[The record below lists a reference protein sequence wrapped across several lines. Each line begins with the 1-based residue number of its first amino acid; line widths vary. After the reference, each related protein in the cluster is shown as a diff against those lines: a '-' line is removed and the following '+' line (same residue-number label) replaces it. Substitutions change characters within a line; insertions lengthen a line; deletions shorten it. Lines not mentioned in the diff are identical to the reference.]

1 MAQTQG
7 FISNLPDNYNILSPI
22 GYRLNIQK
30 LPNVVYFCQTVN
42 IPDLTLGEVTRPT
55 PLRDISVFG
64 DNLTIGT
71 LDVGFVVDEDM
82 TNYLEIQTWMRQLS
96 SPSDFSAY
104 STLRDEGS
112 GLPETGGQY
121 SDATLHI
128 LTNSMNIN
136 KNVQFKDLWPTSL
149 GAIDFNVGE
158 TEVSPI
164 IVSVSFN
171 ITDFT
176 IVSTT

>member
-1 MAQTQG
+1 MLVSA
-7 FISNLPDNYNILSPI
+7 
-22 GYRLNIQK
+22 
-30 LPNVVYFCQTVN
+30 V
-42 IPDLTLGEVTRPT
+42 
-55 PLRDISVFG
+55 
-64 DNLTIGT
+64 
-71 LDVGFVVDEDM
+71 
-82 TNYLEIQTWMRQLS
+82 EIQNWMRQLS

-104 STLRDEGS
+104 STLRNEGS

-149 GAIDFNVGE
+149 GAVDFNVSE

-164 IVSVSFN
+164 VVSVSFN
-171 ITDFT
+171 IRDFT
-176 IVSTT
+176 IESTS

>member
-1 MAQTQG
+1 MADTSG
-7 FISNLPDNYNILSPI
+7 FLSNLPDNYNILSPI

-42 IPDLTLGEVTRPT
+42 IPDLTLGEVIQPT
-55 PLRDISVFG
+55 PLRDITVFG

-71 LDVGFVVDEDM
+71 LDVGILVDEDM
-82 TNYLEIQTWMRQLS
+82 TNNFEIQNWMSQLS

-104 STLRDEGS
+104 STLRNEGS

-136 KNVQFKDLWPTSL
+136 KNVQLKDLWPTSL
-149 GAIDFNVGE
+149 GAVDFNVGE

-164 IVSVSFN
+164 IVSASFN
-171 ITDFT
+171 IRDFT